1 MALYAISDFHLS
13 FGTDKPMDIFKGW
26 ANYTERLKE
35 NIEKK
40 VGENDTIVIPGD
52 ISWALKLKDTIEDFR
67 FINNLPG
74 KKIIGKGNHDLWWE
88 SVTKMNRIMKENGFD
103 SISFLYNNS
112 FIVDDIAVCGSR
124 GWFFDD
130 TADKKIVLREAG
142 RIEASIKSAIDTG
155 KEPIL
160 FLHYP
165 PLNKQAVCNEIM
177 DVIKKYNIR
186 EVYYGHV
193 HSAGACNAFNGEY
206 DGINFKCISCDILNF
221 EPILVKD

>member
-112 FIVDDIAVCGSR
+112 FVVGDIAVCGSR

-142 RIEASIKSAIDTG
+142 RIEASIKSAIDTR

-160 FLHYP
+160 F
-165 PLNKQAVCNEIM
+165 
-177 DVIKKYNIR
+177 
-186 EVYYGHV
+186 
-193 HSAGACNAFNGEY
+193 
-206 DGINFKCISCDILNF
+206 
-221 EPILVKD
+221 

>member
-35 NIEKK
+35 NIGKT

-67 FINNLPG
+67 FIQNLPG

-88 SVTKMNRIMKENGFD
+88 SVTKMNRIMEENGFD

-112 FIVDDIAVCGSR
+112 YIVDDIAVCGSR

-142 RIEASIKSAIDTG
+142 RIEASIKSALATG

-165 PLNKQAVCNEIM
+165 PLQKQAVCDEIM
-177 DVIKKYNIR
+177 DVIRKYNIR
-186 EVYYGHV
+186 KVFYGHV
-193 HSAGACNAFNGEY
+193 HSAGAVNAFNGEY
-206 DGINFKCISCDILNF
+206 DGIDFKCISCDLLNF
-221 EPILVKD
+221 EPVLVSK

>member
-112 FIVDDIAVCGSR
+112 FVVGDIAVCGSR

-186 EVYYGHV
+186 P
-193 HSAGACNAFNGEY
+193 
-206 DGINFKCISCDILNF
+206 ISWL
-221 EPILVKD
+221 LK